1 MSGIKIISE
10 NRKAR
15 HNYEILEDFEAGLV
29 LQGTEVKSLRAG
41 KVNMNDAYAM
51 VRQGELFLI
60 NVDIP
65 VYTHGNINNHE
76 PLRTRKLLVH
86 KRELRRLTGLIQEK
100 GLSLIPLR
108 LYWKEGRAKV
118 KIGIGRG
125 KKLYDKRHDA
135 RERDW
140 QREKERLLKRG

>member
-1 MSGIKIISE
+1 MTGIKIISD
-10 NRKAR
+10 NRKAW
-15 HNYEILEDFEAGLV
+15 HNYEILEEFEAGLV

-41 KVNMNDAYAM
+41 KLNMNDAYAM
-51 VRQGELFLI
+51 TRQGELWLI

-86 KRELRRLTGLIQEK
+86 RREIQRLTGVVQEK
-100 GLSLIPLR
+100 GLSLIPLKM
-108 LYWKEGRAKV
+108 YWRDGRAKV
-118 KIGIGRG
+118 LVGIGRG
-125 KKLYDKRHDA
+125 KKLYDKRNDQ

-140 QREKERLLKRG
+140 QREKERLLKQH